1 MEAPM
6 RKRKRVRAGRRRVSR
21 KVGPVRVAE
30 KRPEPTLKLETGGS
44 RGSMEGKTL
53 EKLRMKIEG
62 HVCVCTCMCV
72 CVCVYACARVYM
84 CVHAHTCACVL
95 RNEYFCRWHLRKKGI
110 Y

>member
-62 HVCVCTCMCV
+62 RVCVHVYVCVCVCVCVCTCVYVRACSHV
-72 CVCVYACARVYM
+72 CVCIK
-84 CVHAHTCACVL
+84 
-95 RNEYFCRWHLRKKGI
+95 E
-110 Y
+110 